1 MHACAVECYKA
12 CRYQWCCNMKV
23 CTSKDTA
30 LKYMGHRL
38 LFSEGTS
45 LSSSVNPGMSA
56 IWSFHYERFHC
67 T

>member
-1 MHACAVECYKA
+1 
-12 CRYQWCCNMKV
+12 MKV
-23 CTSKDTA
+23 CTSKDAA

-56 IWSFHYERFHC
+56 IWTFTMEDSTVLDCYPLYLL
-67 T
+67 